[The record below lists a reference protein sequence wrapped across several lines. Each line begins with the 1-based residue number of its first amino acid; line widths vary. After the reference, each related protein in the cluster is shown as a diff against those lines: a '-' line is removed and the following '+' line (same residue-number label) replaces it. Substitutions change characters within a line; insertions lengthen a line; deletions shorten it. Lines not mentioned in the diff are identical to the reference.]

1 MNVSVP
7 LPLLSVFFVTG
18 SDPYDCYVA
27 DFLKTKISSFTLVKS
42 GREALSLLRGEKP
55 DIIITNRYL
64 PDMNGLDFAE
74 RIRELSAELP
84 LVIVTGDSDIQTLQR
99 AIDIGV
105 SKYLIKPLECEAV
118 LKTLLELGA
127 SVQRKKL
134 LKEDEKLLREY
145 KNAFDAATIIT
156 KTDKEGI
163 ITYVNEEFVKI
174 SGYAREELIGLSHS
188 IIRHPD
194 TPIAVFIDMWR
205 TIKAKKIW
213 KGRIKN
219 RTKNGGF
226 YIVDATI
233 VPILDS
239 NEEVDEYLAIRQ
251 DVTRLIEL
259 EEKERQKLEQKLA
272 QDHHLE
278 LVEEVNKAKTSFL
291 LIFTHELKTPLNAI
305 INFSDY
311 LRREIGKTDL
321 SNGEKLANLAGLI
334 RENGYD
340 MLNTVTTLL
349 DLAKLQSHR
358 LVIQSATFDLGD
370 LIRSQVERSS
380 SLIHQNK
387 ITVTINASASRVK
400 IMNDPERVRQIFSNI
415 FSNAIKYGGE
425 KIAISY
431 DEEGDYFWLS
441 VEDNGPGIKNREG
454 IFELF
459 NQGGEDDLTR
469 SSKGTGIGLYFVK
482 TFCDHLGLS
491 VSAGSSATL
500 GGALFSVRGPILF
513 HPKGTV

>member
-1 MNVSVP
+1 M
-7 LPLLSVFFVTG
+7 
-18 SDPYDCYVA
+18 A
-27 DFLKTKISSFTLVKS
+27 DFLKTRLEQFTLIKS
-42 GREALSLLRGEKP
+42 GEEAFVLFTIQKP
-55 DIIITNRYL
+55 DIVITNRYL
-64 PDMNGLDFAE
+64 PDMDGLDFAE

-84 LVIVTGDSDIQTLQR
+84 IVIVTTDSDIQTLQR

-105 SKYLIKPLECEAV
+105 SKYWIKPLEYESV
-118 LKTLLELGA
+118 LTSLLELGE
-127 SVQRKKL
+127 SMHRKKL
-134 LKEDEKLLREY
+134 LQEDEKLLLEY

-163 ITYVNEEFVKI
+163 ITYVNDGFVKI
-174 SGYAREELIGLSHS
+174 SGYSREELIGFSHS

-194 TPIAVFIDMWR
+194 TPMAVFTDMWR
-205 TIKAKKIW
+205 TIKAKEIW

-219 RTKNGGF
+219 RTKQGGF

-259 EEKERQKLEQKLA
+259 EEKERREMEQKLA
-272 QDHHLE
+272 RDHQLE

-311 LRREIGKTDL
+311 LRREIGKTTL
-321 SNGEKLANLAGLI
+321 SNSEKLANLAGLI

-358 LVIQSATFDLGD
+358 LVIHSCAFDLGD
-370 LIRSQVERSS
+370 LIRSQIERSS

-387 ITVTINASASRVK
+387 ITVTINAPASRLK
-400 IMNDPERVRQIFSNI
+400 IMNDQERVRQIFSNL

-425 KIAISY
+425 RIAISY
-431 DEEGDYFWLS
+431 DEEGDDFWLTI
-441 VEDNGPGIKNREG
+441 EDNGPGIKNREG

-459 NQGGEDDLTR
+459 NQGEEDDLTR

-491 VSAGSSATL
+491 VTAGSSATL
-500 GGALFSVRGPILF
+500 GGASFSVRGPILF
-513 HPKGTV
+513 HPKGTI